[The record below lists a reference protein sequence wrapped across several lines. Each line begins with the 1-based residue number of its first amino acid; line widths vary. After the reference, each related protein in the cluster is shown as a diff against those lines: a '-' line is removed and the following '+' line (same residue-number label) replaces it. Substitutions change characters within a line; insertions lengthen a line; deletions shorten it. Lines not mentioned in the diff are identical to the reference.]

1 MKTTLKNNLRLG
13 LGLSLIILFISSLAS
28 YVSISNLIKSTELV
42 KHSDEVILNV
52 EGIISTLKDAETGQ
66 RGYLLTGNKV
76 FLEPYNGAADTALA
90 SLNRVAV
97 ATKDNPVQQKNIAE
111 LRDILVRRLD
121 IIKSTI
127 EIKSLG
133 GQIDPTVL
141 FQGKT
146 FMDQARNVVDRMAK
160 EEKHLLERRTEELN
174 KLTSYTPILIL
185 IAAVLAILITLF
197 FYRKV
202 SVDFDERIKL
212 QKEIEDKKYE
222 MEKRIIAI
230 KEIAH
235 QISIGNYGVELDSQ
249 SQDDIGE
256 LSGSLNTMSH
266 SLKKSFDS
274 LAENEWLQTGVAN
287 LNVKMVGEKDVF
299 LLADDIIELLATY
312 TKSQIGAIYLFK
324 DDGYLHL
331 KGQYALQGQK
341 LAPVLEVGE
350 GLIGQAV
357 KSGKSILLDEVPQGE
372 LTISYATGNIKPA
385 QLLVLPIIRNSITIG
400 ALELGSIRNF
410 SDLELHFLNLVLS
423 DVGTALLGAQ
433 NRLKLQQLLEETQ
446 AQSEEL
452 QVQHNELEGMNA
464 ELEAQSQKL
473 QASEEELR
481 VQQEELLQSNQE
493 LEERSS
499 LLEEKNELI
508 EERNIEI
515 QQKAEAL
522 ELSTRYKSEFLANMS
537 HELRTPLNSILL
549 LSRLMAEN
557 EAMDREYQE
566 YAEVIQS
573 SGQGLLSLIDE
584 ILDLSKIEAGKMEL
598 DSANI
603 KIDDVVVNMRS
614 LFNPLANE
622 KALELVISTG
632 DGVPEF
638 FHTDKMRLEQILK
651 NLLSNAIKFTA
662 DGSVT
667 LDIQKDEKL
676 NAIVFQVS
684 DTGVGIAPDKQ
695 GLVFEAFQQADG
707 STRRKF
713 GGTGLGLSISRELA
727 KLLGGYIDLKSQENE
742 GSTFTLTLPID
753 KNKGLEDVKDP
764 AEKTTPAP
772 VRVAEPLAKVSH
784 LTVANIPQEIEDDRN
799 NIGPDDKVILI
810 VEDDTPFAKTLLDFT
825 RKRDYKGLVAVRG
838 DVGIEM
844 AKAYNPLAILL
855 DIQLPVK
862 DGWQVMEE
870 LKSDPNT
877 RPIPVHIMSSLQV
890 KKESLLKGAVDF
902 INKPFAFEHMQEIF
916 QKLEHAL
923 SRHPKKVLIVE
934 ENEQHAKALSYF
946 LSNFNIQTEIVN
958 QVGES
963 VSALHK
969 PDINCVILDMGIPD
983 KHAYETLE
991 VVKKTP
997 GLENLPIII
1006 FTGKNLSKG
1015 EENRIK
1021 QYADSIVVKT
1031 AHSYQRI
1038 LDEAGL
1044 FLHLVEE
1051 KSKGKTKTPQKFSE
1065 LQDVLKGKTVLVA
1078 DDDVRNIFSLT
1089 KMLEQHQMK
1098 VIAATDGK
1106 EALKL
1111 LNENPSVDVV
1121 LMDMMMPELD
1131 GYETT
1136 TAIRQDFKYRNL
1148 PILAVTA
1155 KAMMGDREKCIAAG
1169 ASDYISKPVDMDQLV
1184 SLLRVW
1190 LYENHH
1196 KS

>member
-42 KHSDEVILNV
+42 KHSDEIILNV
-52 EGIISTLKDAETGQ
+52 EGVISTLKDAETGQ
-66 RGYLLTGNKV
+66 RGYLLTGNKI
-76 FLEPYNGAADTALA
+76 FLEPYNGASDRALKAIADIEA
-90 SLNRVAV
+90 S
-97 ATKDNPVQQKNIAE
+97 TKDNPAQQKAIAE
-111 LRDILVRRLD
+111 LRNILTRRLD

-133 GQIDPTVL
+133 GRVDPTVL

-146 FMDQARNVVDRMAK
+146 YMDQARATVNRMVK
-160 EEKHLLERRTEELN
+160 EERRLLDVRTIELN
-174 KLTSYTPILIL
+174 KLTSYTPMLIL
-185 IAAVLAILITLF
+185 IAAILAILITLF

-202 SVDFDERIKL
+202 SVDFDERVKL
-212 QKEIEDKKYE
+212 QKEIEDKKLE
-222 MEKRIIAI
+222 MEKRIAAI
-230 KEIAH
+230 KEIAY
-235 QISIGNYGVELDSQ
+235 QISNGNYGVKLDEQ
-249 SQDDIGE
+249 SKDDIGE
-256 LSGSLNTMSH
+256 LSESLNTMSF
-266 SLKKSFDS
+266 SLKKSFDT

-299 LLADDIIELLATY
+299 HLADDIIEFLVAY
-312 TKSQIGAIYLFK
+312 TKSQVGAIYLFK

-331 KGQYALQGQK
+331 KGQYALHKQK
-341 LAPVLEVGE
+341 LANVIELGQ

-357 KSGKSILLDEVPQGE
+357 KSGKSILLEDVPQGE
-372 LTISYATGNIKPA
+372 ITVSYATGNITPA
-385 QLLVLPIIRNSITIG
+385 QLLVLPIIRNGMSIG
-400 ALELGSIRNF
+400 GLELGTINRF
-410 SDLELHFLNLVLS
+410 SDLQLHFLNLVLS

-433 NRLKLQQLLEETQ
+433 NRQKLQQLLEETQ

-508 EERNIEI
+508 EERNAEI

-522 ELSTRYKSEFLANMS
+522 ELSTKYKSEFLANMS

-557 EAMDREYQE
+557 EEIEKEHQE
-566 YAEVIQS
+566 YAQVIQS

-598 DSANI
+598 DQANI
-603 KIDDVVVNMRS
+603 KVDEIINNMRS
-614 LFNPLANE
+614 LFNPLAKDKN
-622 KALELVISTG
+622 LQLVIDKTS
-632 DGVPEF
+632 DVPEF
-638 FHTDKMRLEQILK
+638 FNTDKMRLEQILK
-651 NLLSNAIKFTA
+651 NLLSNAIKFTSK
-662 DGSVT
+662 GSVV
-667 LDIQKDEKL
+667 LNIVKNEKL
-676 NAIVFQVS
+676 NAIIFKVT
-684 DTGVGIAPDKQ
+684 DTGVGIAPEKQ
-695 GLVFEAFQQADG
+695 GMVFEAFQQADG

-727 KLLGGYIDLKSQENE
+727 KLLGGYIDLKSKEGE
-742 GSTFTLTLPID
+742 GSIFTLTLPID
-753 KNKGLEDVKDP
+753 TNKGFEGTIPWEKP
-764 AEKTTPAP
+764 AEVAVPETP
-772 VRVAEPLAKVSH
+772 VKKVSN
-784 LTVANIPQEIEDDRN
+784 LTVSNIPQEIEDDRD
-799 NIGPDDKVILI
+799 NIQENDKVILI

-825 RKRDYKGLVAVRG
+825 RKRNYKGLVAVRG

-844 AKAYNPLAILL
+844 AKAYKPVAILL
-855 DIQLPVK
+855 DIQLPIK

-870 LKSDPNT
+870 LKSNPET

-916 QKLEHAL
+916 HKLEHAL

-946 LSNFNIQTEIVN
+946 LSNFNIQTEVVN
-958 QVGES
+958 QVSQG
-963 VSALHK
+963 VSALNK

-1006 FTGKNLSKG
+1006 FTGKSLSKG

-1051 KSKGKTKTPQKFSE
+1051 KSKEKNKTPKHFSE

-1089 KMLEQHQMK
+1089 KVLEQHQMK
-1098 VIAATDGK
+1098 VLAATDGK

-1111 LNENPSVDVV
+1111 LGENANVDVV

-1169 ASDYISKPVDMDQLV
+1169 ASDYISKPVDMDQLI

-1196 KS
+1196 NS

>member
-1 MKTTLKNNLRLG
+1 MKTNLKNNLRLG

-28 YVSISNLIKSTELV
+28 YVSIRNLIKSTELV
-42 KHSDEVILNV
+42 KHSDQVILNL
-52 EGIISTLKDAETGQ
+52 EGTISTLKDAETGQ
-66 RGYLLTGNKV
+66 RGYLLTGNKL
-76 FLEPYNGAADTALA
+76 FLEPYNGATDLALRTIDTI
-90 SLNRVAV
+90 SK
-97 ATKDNPVQQKNIAE
+97 ATIDNPAQQKSISNLKE
-111 LRDILVRRLD
+111 ILVKRLS
-121 IIKSTI
+121 IITSTI

-133 GQIDPTVL
+133 GKIDPTVL
-141 FQGKT
+141 LQGKT
-146 FMDQARNVVDRMAK
+146 YMDQARATVNRMVK
-160 EEKHLLERRTEELN
+160 EEQRLLDVRTQELN
-174 KLTSYTPILIL
+174 KLTAYTPILIMV
-185 IAAVLAILITLF
+185 AAFLAILITLF

-202 SVDFDERIKL
+202 SVDFDERVKL
-212 QKEIEDKKYE
+212 QQEIEDKKAE

-230 KEIAH
+230 KEIAQ
-235 QISIGNYGVELDSQ
+235 QISNGNYGVLLDTQ
-249 SQDDIGE
+249 STDDIGE
-256 LSGSLNTMSH
+256 LSGSLNAMSS
-266 SLKKSFDS
+266 SLKKSFDT
-274 LAENEWLQTGVAN
+274 LAENEWIQTGVAN

-299 LLADDIIELLATY
+299 HLADDIIEFLVTY
-312 TKSQIGAIYLFK
+312 TQSQVGAIYLFK

-331 KGQYALQGQK
+331 KGKYALIEENLVPVIELGQ
-341 LAPVLEVGE
+341 

-357 KSGKSILLDEVPQGE
+357 KSGKTIIIDDVPQNE
-372 LTISYATGNIKPA
+372 LTVSHATGNIKPA
-385 QLLVLPIIRNSITIG
+385 QLIVLPIIRNGMSIG
-400 ALELGSIRNF
+400 GMELGAVKPLS
-410 SDLELHFLNLVLS
+410 ELQLYFLNLILS
-423 DVGTALLGAQ
+423 DIGTALLGAQ
-433 NRLKLQQLLEETQ
+433 NRQKLQQLLEETQ

-464 ELEAQSQKL
+464 ELEAQAQKL

-508 EERNIEI
+508 EERNSEI

-557 EAMDREYQE
+557 EEMDKEHQE

-598 DSANI
+598 DRTNVKVSDIAL
-603 KIDDVVVNMRS
+603 NMRS
-614 LFNPLANE
+614 LFNPLAKE
-622 KALELVISTG
+622 KVLELVISKA
-632 DGVPEF
+632 DDVPEYF
-638 FHTDKMRLEQILK
+638 NTDKMRLEQILK

-662 DGSVT
+662 TGAVKFNIS
-667 LDIQKDEKL
+667 KNEKL
-676 NAIVFQVS
+676 NALIFEVA
-684 DTGVGIAPDKQ
+684 DTGVGIPQDKQ
-695 GLVFEAFQQADG
+695 AMVFEAFQQADG

-727 KLLGGYIDLKSQENE
+727 KLLGGFIDLKSKENE
-742 GSTFTLTLPID
+742 GSVFTLTLPID
-753 KNKGLEDVKDP
+753 KNRGFEGALPPKQQSFVP
-764 AEKTTPAP
+764 P
-772 VRVAEPLAKVSH
+772 VESPVAKASY
-784 LTVANIPQEIEDDRN
+784 LTVTNIPQEIEDDRD
-799 NIGPDDKVILI
+799 NIETGDKVILI

-825 RKRDYKGLVAVRG
+825 RKRNYKGLVAVRG

-844 AKAYNPLAILL
+844 AKAYKPLAILL
-855 DIQLPVK
+855 DIQLPIK

-870 LKSDPNT
+870 LKADPGT

-902 INKPFAFEHMQEIF
+902 INKPFAFEHMQDIF
-916 QKLEHAL
+916 SKLEHAL

-958 QVGES
+958 QVGEG
-963 VSALHK
+963 VSALHR
-969 PDINCVILDMGIPD
+969 PEVNCVILDMGIPD

-1051 KSKGKTKTPQKFSE
+1051 KSKEKTKAPNKFSE

-1089 KMLEQHQMK
+1089 KVLEQHQMK
-1098 VIAATDGK
+1098 VLAATDGK

-1111 LNENPSVDVV
+1111 LEENSTVDVV

-1190 LYENHH
+1190 LYENHYN
-1196 KS
+1196 S

>member
-28 YVSISNLIKSTELV
+28 YVSIGNLIKCTDLV
-42 KHSDEVILNV
+42 KHSDEVILNS
-52 EGIISTLKDAETGQ
+52 ENIISYLKDAETGQ
-66 RGYLLTGNKV
+66 RGFLLTGNKA
-76 FLEPYNGAADTALA
+76 FLAPYYGASDSAALILKKVEFDTRDNNLQKKNVAALK
-90 SLNRVAV
+90 
-97 ATKDNPVQQKNIAE
+97 T
-111 LRDILVRRLD
+111 ILFKRMN

-133 GQIDPTVL
+133 GAIDPTVL
-141 FQGKT
+141 FQGKVY
-146 FMDQARNVVDRMAK
+146 MDEARSIVSRIVN
-160 EEKHLLERRTEELN
+160 EEKRLLEERTRELN
-174 KLTSYTPILIL
+174 KLTSYTPVLIL
-185 IAAVLAILITLF
+185 IAAFLAIVITLF
-197 FYRKV
+197 FYRRV
-202 SVDFDERIKL
+202 SIDFDERAKL
-212 QKEIEDKKYE
+212 QKEMEDNKHE
-222 MEKRIIAI
+222 TDKRIAAI

-235 QISIGNYGVELDSQ
+235 QISSGNYGVKLDSQ
-249 SQDDIGE
+249 TQDDLGE
-256 LSGSLNTMSH
+256 LSESLNAMSS
-266 SLKKSFDS
+266 SLKKSFNT
-274 LAENEWLQTGVAN
+274 LEENEWLQTGVAN

-299 LLADDIIELLATY
+299 HLAEDIIEFLANY
-312 TKSQIGAIYLFK
+312 TKSQVGAIYLFK

-331 KGQYALQGQK
+331 KGQYALRKQNLIQTIELGQ
-341 LAPVLEVGE
+341 

-357 KSGKSILLDEVPQGE
+357 KTGKPILLDDVPQNE
-372 LTISYATGNIKPA
+372 LTITHATGNIKPA
-385 QLLVLPIIRNSITIG
+385 QLIVLPIIRNGISIG
-400 ALELGSIRNF
+400 GLELGTIGKYT
-410 SDLELHFLNLVLS
+410 DLQLHFLNLVLS

-433 NRLKLQQLLEETQ
+433 NRQKLQQLLEETQ

-452 QVQHNELEGMNA
+452 QVQHNELEGLNA
-464 ELEAQSQKL
+464 ELEAQAQKL

-557 EAMDREYQE
+557 ETMDREHQE

-598 DSANI
+598 DRTNVKVDEI
-603 KIDDVVVNMRS
+603 ILNMRA
-614 LFNPLANE
+614 LFNPLAKDKNLNFVVE
-622 KALELVISTG
+622 KGA
-632 DGVPEF
+632 GVPEF
-638 FHTDKMRLEQILK
+638 FHTDKMRLEQIIK
-651 NLLSNAIKFTA
+651 NLLSNAIKFTTVGKVA
-662 DGSVT
+662 LTID
-667 LDIQKDEKL
+667 KNEKL
-676 NAIVFQVS
+676 GALVFKVT
-684 DTGVGIAPDKQ
+684 DTGVGIAPEKQ
-695 GLVFEAFQQADG
+695 AMVFEAFQQADG

-727 KLLGGYIDLKSQENE
+727 KLLGGYIDLKSKEGE
-742 GSTFTLTLPID
+742 GSTFTLILPID
-753 KNKGLEDVKDP
+753 KNKGFDEVVASLEKPDIVVP
-764 AEKTTPAP
+764 AEP
-772 VRVAEPLAKVSH
+772 VAKKANP
-784 LTVANIPQEIEDDRN
+784 LTVENIPQEIEDDRD
-799 NIGPDDKVILI
+799 NIQPDDKVILI

-825 RKRDYKGLVAVRG
+825 RKRNYKGLVAVRG
-838 DVGIEM
+838 DAGIEM
-844 AKAYNPLAILL
+844 AKVFRPLAILL

-870 LKSDPNT
+870 LKSDPST

-916 QKLEHAL
+916 SKLEQAL
-923 SRHPKKVLIVE
+923 SHHPKKVLIVE

-958 QVGES
+958 QVNES

-969 PDINCVILDMGIPD
+969 PEVNCVILDMGIPD

-1051 KSKGKTKTPQKFSE
+1051 KSKEKGKIAKKFSE
-1065 LQDVLKGKTVLVA
+1065 LQDVLVGKTVLIA

-1098 VIAATDGK
+1098 VLAATDGK

-1111 LNENPSVDVV
+1111 LNENPGVDVV

-1136 TAIRQDFKYRNL
+1136 TAIRQDIKYRNL

-1169 ASDYISKPVDMDQLV
+1169 ASDYISKPVDMDQLI

>member
-28 YVSISNLIKSTELV
+28 YVSISNLIKSAELV

-52 EGIISTLKDAETGQ
+52 EGVISTLKDAETGQ

-76 FLEPYNGAADTALA
+76 FLDPYNGAADTALA
-90 SLNRVAV
+90 TLNKIA
-97 ATKDNPVQQKNIAE
+97 ANTKDNPAQQKSVAE
-111 LRDILVRRLD
+111 LKDILLRRLD

-133 GQIDPTVL
+133 GKVDPTVL
-141 FQGKT
+141 FQGKVY
-146 FMDQARNVVDRMAK
+146 MDQARATVGKMIK
-160 EEKHLLERRTEELN
+160 EEKRLLENRTADLN

-185 IAAVLAILITLF
+185 IAALLAVLITLF

-202 SVDFDERIKL
+202 SIDFDERVKL

-222 MEKRIIAI
+222 MEKRIAAI

-235 QISIGNYGVELDSQ
+235 QISIGNYGVKLDSQ
-249 SQDDIGE
+249 TQDDIGE
-256 LSGSLNTMSH
+256 LSDSLNTMSG
-266 SLKKSFDS
+266 SLKKSFDT

-299 LLADDIIELLATY
+299 HLADDIIEFLATY
-312 TKSQIGAIYLFK
+312 TKSQVGAIYLFK

-331 KGQYALQGQK
+331 KGQFALKGHD
-341 LAPVLEVGE
+341 LAPILEIGQ

-372 LTISYATGNIKPA
+372 LTVSYATGNIKPA
-385 QLLVLPIIRNSITIG
+385 QLLVLPIIRNGITTG
-400 ALELGSIRNF
+400 GLELGTINAF

-433 NRLKLQQLLEETQ
+433 NRQKLQLLLEETQ

-464 ELEAQSQKL
+464 ELEAQAQKL

-557 EAMDREYQE
+557 EEMDREHQE

-598 DSANI
+598 DRANI
-603 KIDDVVVNMRS
+603 KIDDIVLNMRS

-622 KALELVISTG
+622 KDLKLAVNKSA
-632 DGVPEF
+632 DVPEF

-651 NLLSNAIKFTA
+651 NLLSNAIKFTTE
-662 DGSVT
+662 GSVT
-667 LDIQKDEKL
+667 LDIKKDEKQ
-676 NAIVFQVS
+676 NALVFKVT
-684 DTGVGIAPDKQ
+684 DTGVGIAPEKQ
-695 GLVFEAFQQADG
+695 GMVFEAFQQADG

-727 KLLGGYIDLKSQENE
+727 KLLGGYIDLKSKENE
-742 GSTFTLTLPID
+742 GSIFTLTLPVD
-753 KNKGLEDVKDP
+753 KNKGLEDVKESFEKPVVISEP
-764 AEKTTPAP
+764 A
-772 VRVAEPLAKVSH
+772 AKISH
-784 LTVANIPQEIEDDRN
+784 LTVDNIPQEIEDDRD
-799 NIGPDDKVILI
+799 NIQPDDKVILI

-844 AKAYNPLAILL
+844 AKAYKPLAILL

-870 LKSDPNT
+870 LKSDPGT

-958 QVGES
+958 QVGQS

-969 PDINCVILDMGIPD
+969 PEINCVILDMGIPD

-1051 KSKGKTKTPQKFSE
+1051 KNKGKNKSAQKFSE

-1098 VIAATDGK
+1098 VLAATDGK

-1136 TAIRQDFKYRNL
+1136 TAIRQDIKYRNL

-1155 KAMMGDREKCIAAG
+1155 KAMMGDREKCISAG

>member
-42 KHSDEVILNV
+42 KHSDEVILDVQN
-52 EGIISTLKDAETGQ
+52 IISTLKDAETGQ

-76 FLEPYNGAADTALA
+76 FLEPYNGASDTALNT
-90 SLNRVAV
+90 LNKVGEN
-97 ATKDNPVQQKNIAE
+97 TKDNPVQQKKVAE
-111 LRDILVRRLD
+111 LRDIMSKRMGILQ
-121 IIKSTI
+121 STI

-133 GQIDPTVL
+133 GQVDPTVL

-146 FMDQARNVVDRMAK
+146 YMDQARTVVSQMVK
-160 EEKHLLERRTEELN
+160 EERRLLEVRTIELN

-185 IAAVLAILITLF
+185 VAAILAILITLF

-202 SVDFDERIKL
+202 SVDFDERVKL

-222 MEKRIIAI
+222 MEKRIVAI
-230 KEIAH
+230 KEIAS
-235 QISIGNYGVELDSQ
+235 QISSGNYGVKLDEQ
-249 SQDDIGE
+249 SKDDIGE
-256 LSGSLNTMSH
+256 LSESLNTMSF
-266 SLKKSFDS
+266 SLKKSFDT

-299 LLADDIIELLATY
+299 HLADDIIEFLVSY
-312 TKSQIGAIYLFK
+312 TKSQVGAVYLFK

-331 KGQYALQGQK
+331 KGQYALHKQDLAEVIELGQ
-341 LAPVLEVGE
+341 

-357 KSGKSILLDEVPQGE
+357 KSGKSILLEDVPQGE
-372 LTISYATGNIKPA
+372 ITISYATGNIKPA
-385 QLLVLPIIRNSITIG
+385 QLLVLPIIRNGISIG
-400 ALELGSIRNF
+400 GLELGTITNY
-410 SDLELHFLNLVLS
+410 SDLQLHFLNLVLS

-433 NRLKLQQLLEETQ
+433 NRQKLQQLLEETQ

-464 ELEAQSQKL
+464 ELEAQAQKL

-522 ELSTRYKSEFLANMS
+522 ELSTKYKSEFLANMS

-557 EAMDREYQE
+557 EEIEKEHQE

-598 DSANI
+598 DRANI
-603 KIDDVVVNMRS
+603 KIDEVISNMRS
-614 LFNPLANE
+614 LFNPVAKDKNLKLVVE
-622 KALELVISTG
+622 KTDE
-632 DGVPEF
+632 VPEF

-651 NLLSNAIKFTA
+651 NLLSNAIKFTTQ
-662 DGSVT
+662 GSVT
-667 LDIQKDEKL
+667 LNIVKNENL
-676 NAIVFQVS
+676 NALIFKVT
-684 DTGVGIAPDKQ
+684 DTGVGIAPEKQ
-695 GLVFEAFQQADG
+695 AMVFEAFQQADG

-727 KLLGGYIDLKSQENE
+727 KLLGGYIDLKSAEGE
-742 GSTFTLTLPID
+742 GSIFTLTLPID
-753 KNKGLEDVKDP
+753 KNKGFEGVSNPWEKPVEVVVPELPVK
-764 AEKTTPAP
+764 
-772 VRVAEPLAKVSH
+772 KVSN
-784 LTVANIPQEIEDDRN
+784 LTVSNIPEEIEDDRE
-799 NIGPDDKVILI
+799 NIHPDDKVILI

-825 RKRDYKGLVAVRG
+825 RKRNYKGLVAVRG

-844 AKAYNPLAILL
+844 AKAYNPVAILL
-855 DIQLPVK
+855 DIQLPIK

-870 LKSDPNT
+870 LKSNPET

-916 QKLEHAL
+916 HKLEHAL

-946 LSNFNIQTEIVN
+946 LSNFNIQTEVVN
-958 QVGES
+958 QVSQG
-963 VSALHK
+963 VSALNK

-1006 FTGKNLSKG
+1006 FTGKSLSKG

-1051 KSKGKTKTPQKFSE
+1051 KNKDKNKAPK
-1065 LQDVLKGKTVLVA
+1065 K
-1078 DDDVRNIFSLT
+1078 
-1089 KMLEQHQMK
+1089 
-1098 VIAATDGK
+1098 
-1106 EALKL
+1106 
-1111 LNENPSVDVV
+1111 
-1121 LMDMMMPELD
+1121 
-1131 GYETT
+1131 
-1136 TAIRQDFKYRNL
+1136 
-1148 PILAVTA
+1148 IL
-1155 KAMMGDREKCIAAG
+1155 
-1169 ASDYISKPVDMDQLV
+1169 
-1184 SLLRVW
+1184 
-1190 LYENHH
+1190 
-1196 KS
+1196 

>member
-42 KHSDEVILNV
+42 KHSDEVILDA
-52 EGIISTLKDAETGQ
+52 ERIISSLKDAETGQ
-66 RGYLLTGNKV
+66 RGFLLTGNKV
-76 FLEPYNGAADTALA
+76 FLQPYYGASDTAA
-90 SLNRVAV
+90 AILNRIEL
-97 ATKDNPVQQKNIAE
+97 ATKDNLIQQKNVAV
-111 LRDILVRRLD
+111 LREILRKRMG
-121 IIKSTI
+121 IIKSTV
-127 EIKSLG
+127 EIKSVG

-141 FQGKT
+141 FQGKVY
-146 FMDQARNVVDRMAK
+146 MDSARVTVSKMVK
-160 EEKHLLERRTEELN
+160 EEKRLLDSRTAELN

-185 IAAVLAILITLF
+185 IAAILAILITLF

-202 SVDFDERIKL
+202 SVDFDERVKL
-212 QKEIEDKKYE
+212 QQEIESKKYE

-235 QISIGNYGVELDSQ
+235 QISEGKYGVKMEGQ
-249 SQDDIGE
+249 TKDDIGE
-256 LSGSLNTMSH
+256 LAESLNTMSF
-266 SLKKSFDS
+266 SLKKSFDT

-299 LLADDIIELLATY
+299 HLADDIIDFLAGY
-312 TKSQIGAIYLFK
+312 TNSQIGAIYLFK

-331 KGQYALQGQK
+331 KGQYSLRKDQLPATLEIGQG
-341 LAPVLEVGE
+341 LV
-350 GLIGQAV
+350 GQAV
-357 KSGKSILLDEVPQGE
+357 KSGKPILLDEVPDND
-372 LTISYATGNIKPA
+372 LTIIFSSGKITPT
-385 QLLVLPIIRNSITIG
+385 QLLILPIIRNGITIG
-400 ALELGSIRNF
+400 GLELGSITPF
-410 SDLELHFLNLVLS
+410 GEIQKHFLNLVLS
-423 DVGTALLGAQ
+423 DVGSALLAAQ
-433 NRLKLQQLLEETQ
+433 NRMKLQQLLEETQ

-452 QVQHNELEGMNA
+452 QVQHEELEGMNA
-464 ELEAQSQKL
+464 ELEAQAQKL

-508 EERNIEI
+508 EERNVEI

-557 EAMDREYQE
+557 DAMDREHQE

-598 DSANI
+598 DRSNVSVDSI
-603 KIDDVVVNMRS
+603 ITNLTS
-614 LFNPLANE
+614 LFNPLAKE
-622 KALELVISTG
+622 KSLTLIIDKTNT
-632 DGVPEF
+632 VPEF

-662 DGSVT
+662 QGSVR
-667 LDIQKDEKL
+667 LNIGKNEKL
-676 NAIVFQVS
+676 NALTFKVT
-684 DTGVGIAPDKQ
+684 DTGVGISPDKQ
-695 GLVFEAFQQADG
+695 AMVFEAFQQADG

-727 KLLGGYIDLKSQENE
+727 KLLGGHIELKSAEGE
-742 GSTFTLTLPID
+742 GSIFTLTLPID
-753 KNKGLEDVKDP
+753 KNKGLEIVEEV
-764 AEKTTPAP
+764 AEKPVIQTPEVQIPKA
-772 VRVAEPLAKVSH
+772 SN
-784 LTVANIPQEIEDDRN
+784 LTVANIPQEVDDDRE
-799 NIGPDDKVILI
+799 NIQPDDKVILI

-825 RKRDYKGLVAVRG
+825 RKRNYKGLVAVRG
-838 DVGIEM
+838 DVGIEL
-844 AKAYNPLAILL
+844 AKAYKPLAILL
-855 DIQLPVK
+855 DIQLPIK

-870 LKSDPNT
+870 LKSDPDT

-958 QVGES
+958 QVSEG

-969 PDINCVILDMGIPD
+969 PDVNCVILDMGIPD
-983 KHAYETLE
+983 KNAYETLE

-1051 KSKGKTKTPQKFSE
+1051 KSKDKVKKPSKFTE

-1089 KMLEQHQMK
+1089 KMLEQHNMQ
-1098 VIAATDGK
+1098 VIAAIDGK

-1111 LNENPSVDVV
+1111 LDENPSVDVV

-1136 TAIRQDFKYRNL
+1136 TAIRQNLKYRNL

-1155 KAMMGDREKCIAAG
+1155 KAMMGDREKCISAG

>member
-28 YVSISNLIKSTELV
+28 YISISNLIKSTELV
-42 KHSDEVILNV
+42 KHSDQVILDSEN
-52 EGIISTLKDAETGQ
+52 IISFLKDAETGQ
-66 RGYLLTGNKV
+66 RGFLLTGNKV
-76 FLEPYNGAADTALA
+76 FLTPYYGASDSAASILKKVETA
-90 SLNRVAV
+90 
-97 ATKDNPVQQKNIAE
+97 TEDNPVQQKNVAA
-111 LRDILVRRLD
+111 LRNILTKRMG

-127 EIKSLG
+127 EIKELG
-133 GQIDPTVL
+133 GAVDPTVL
-141 FQGKT
+141 FQGKVY
-146 FMDQARNVVDRMAK
+146 MDDARQTVNRLVK
-160 EEKHLLERRTEELN
+160 EERRLLEERTIALN

-185 IAAVLAILITLF
+185 IAAALAILITLF

-202 SVDFDERIKL
+202 SVDFDERVKL
-212 QKEIEDKKYE
+212 QEEIESKKYE
-222 MEKRIIAI
+222 MEKRIAAI

-235 QISIGNYGVELDSQ
+235 QISNGNYGVKLDSK

-256 LSGSLNTMSH
+256 LSVSLNTMAS
-266 SLKKSFDS
+266 SLKKSFDT

-299 LLADDIIELLATY
+299 HLADDIIEVLVTY

-331 KGQYALQGQK
+331 KGKYALEGQN
-341 LAPVLEVGE
+341 LVEVLELGQ

-357 KSGKSILLDEVPQGE
+357 KSGKRILLEDVPQSE
-372 LTISYATGNIKPA
+372 LTITHATGNIKPA
-385 QLLVLPIIRNSITIG
+385 QLLVLPIIRNGISIG
-400 ALELGSIRNF
+400 GLELGTITAFN
-410 SDLELHFLNLVLS
+410 DLQLQFLNSVLS
-423 DVGTALLGAQ
+423 DIGTALLGAQ
-433 NRLKLQQLLEETQ
+433 NRQKLQLLLEETQ

-452 QVQHNELEGMNA
+452 QVQHGELEGMNA
-464 ELEAQSQKL
+464 ELEAQAQKL

-508 EERNIEI
+508 EERNVEI

-557 EAMDREYQE
+557 EEMDKEHQE
-566 YAEVIQS
+566 YASVIQS

-598 DSANI
+598 DRSNVKVDEIATS
-603 KIDDVVVNMRS
+603 MRS
-614 LFNPLANE
+614 LFNPLAKE
-622 KALELVISTG
+622 KALDLVIEKATN
-632 DGVPEF
+632 VPEF

-651 NLLSNAIKFTA
+651 NLLSNAIKFTST
-662 DGSVT
+662 GSVKFN
-667 LDIQKDEKL
+667 IEKDEKL
-676 NAIVFQVS
+676 NALVFKVT
-684 DTGVGIAPDKQ
+684 DTGVGIAPEKQ
-695 GLVFEAFQQADG
+695 GMVFEAFQQADG

-727 KLLGGYIDLKSQENE
+727 KLLGGYIDLKSKENE
-742 GSTFTLTLPID
+742 GSVFILILPID
-753 KNKGLEDVKDP
+753 KNKGFEDVKQIF
-764 AEKTTPAP
+764 EKP
-772 VRVAEPLAKVSH
+772 VPFAIEPLKVQH
-784 LTVANIPQEIEDDRN
+784 LTVSNIPQEIEDDRD
-799 NIGPDDKVILI
+799 NIQPDDKVILI

-825 RKRDYKGLVAVRG
+825 RKRNYKGLVAVRG

-844 AKAYNPLAILL
+844 AKAYKPLAILL

-870 LKSDPNT
+870 LKANPTT

-916 QKLEHAL
+916 SKLEHAL

-946 LSNFNIQTEIVN
+946 LSNFSIQTEIVN
-958 QVGES
+958 KVSEG

-969 PDINCVILDMGIPD
+969 ADVNCVILDMGIPD
-983 KHAYETLE
+983 KHAYDTLE

-1051 KSKGKTKTPQKFSE
+1051 KSREKTKTPKTFSE

-1089 KMLEQHQMK
+1089 KVLEQHQMK
-1098 VIAATDGK
+1098 VLAAIDGK

-1111 LNENPSVDVV
+1111 LNENPKVDVV

-1136 TAIRQDFKYRNL
+1136 TAIRQDNKYRNL

-1190 LYENHH
+1190 LYENHY
-1196 KS
+1196 KA

>member
-52 EGIISTLKDAETGQ
+52 ESIISTLKDAETGQ

-76 FLEPYNGAADTALA
+76 FLEPYNGATDAALNT
-90 SLNRVAV
+90 LNKVAES
-97 ATKDNPVQQKNIAE
+97 TRDNQKQQKNVDE
-111 LRDILVRRLD
+111 LRNIMLRRLG

-133 GQIDPTVL
+133 GQVDPTVL

-146 FMDQARNVVDRMAK
+146 YMDQARNIVNQMVT
-160 EEKHLLERRTEELN
+160 EERRLLENRTAELN

-202 SVDFDERIKL
+202 SIDFDERVKL

-222 MEKRIIAI
+222 MEKRILAI

-235 QISIGNYGVELDSQ
+235 QISEGNYGVKLDSQ
-249 SQDDIGE
+249 TQDDIGE
-256 LSGSLNTMSH
+256 LSGSLNTMSA
-266 SLKKSFDS
+266 SLKKSFDT

-299 LLADDIIELLATY
+299 KLADDIIEFLITY
-312 TKSQIGAIYLFK
+312 TKSQVGAIYLFK

-331 KGQYALQGQK
+331 KGQYAVKGQN
-341 LAPVLEVGE
+341 LASILEVGE

-357 KSGKSILLDEVPQGE
+357 KSGKHILLDEIPQGE
-372 LTISYATGNIKPA
+372 LTVSYATGNIKPT
-385 QLLVLPIIRNSITIG
+385 QLLVLPIIRNGITMGGMEIG
-400 ALELGSIRNF
+400 SVSPF
-410 SDLELHFLNLVLS
+410 SDLQLHFLNLVIS

-433 NRLKLQQLLEETQ
+433 NRQKLQQLLEETQ

-464 ELEAQSQKL
+464 ELEAQAQKL

-557 EAMDREYQE
+557 EEMDREHQE

-598 DSANI
+598 DRANI
-603 KIDDVVVNMRS
+603 KIADVVSNMRA

-622 KALELVISTG
+622 KALKLVINTSEEL
-632 DGVPEF
+632 PEF

-651 NLLSNAIKFTA
+651 NLLSNAIKFTTE
-662 DGSVT
+662 GTVT
-667 LDIQKDEKL
+667 LDIKKNEKL
-676 NAIVFQVS
+676 NALIFKVT
-684 DTGVGIAPDKQ
+684 DTGVGIAAEKQ
-695 GLVFEAFQQADG
+695 GMIFEAFQQADG

-727 KLLGGYIDLKSQENE
+727 KLLGGYIDLKSKENE
-742 GSTFTLTLPID
+742 GSIFTLILPVD
-753 KNKGLEDVKDP
+753 KNKGLEDIEIPLEKPEVAPEPVVK
-764 AEKTTPAP
+764 
-772 VRVAEPLAKVSH
+772 VNH
-784 LTVANIPQEIEDDRN
+784 LTVPNIPQEIADDRAD
-799 NIGPDDKVILI
+799 ILPDDKVILI
-810 VEDDTPFAKTLLDFT
+810 IEDDTPFAKTLLDFT
-825 RKRDYKGLVAVRG
+825 RKKAYKGLVAVRG

-844 AKAYNPLAILL
+844 AKAYKPLAILL

-870 LKSDPNT
+870 LKSDPDT

-890 KKESLLKGAVDF
+890 KKESLLKGAIDF

-946 LSNFNIQTEIVN
+946 LGNFNIQTEIVN
-958 QVGES
+958 QVVDG

-969 PDINCVILDMGIPD
+969 PDVNCVILDMGIPD

-1006 FTGKNLSKG
+1006 FTGKSLSKG
-1015 EENRIK
+1015 EESRIK

-1051 KSKGKTKTPQKFSE
+1051 KSKVKKAEPKKFSE

-1089 KMLEQHQMK
+1089 KILEQHQMK
-1098 VIAATDGK
+1098 VLAATDGK

-1111 LNENPSVDVV
+1111 LDENPSVDVV

-1136 TAIRQDFKYRNL
+1136 TAIRQNIKYRNL
-1148 PILAVTA
+1148 PVLAVTA
-1155 KAMMGDREKCIAAG
+1155 KAMMGDREKCISAG
-1169 ASDYISKPVDMDQLV
+1169 ASDYISKPVDMDQLL

>member
-28 YVSISNLIKSTELV
+28 YVSIGNLIKSTDLV
-42 KHSDEVILNV
+42 KHSDEVILNS
-52 EGIISTLKDAETGQ
+52 ENIISYLKDAETGQ
-66 RGYLLTGNKV
+66 RGFLLTGNKV
-76 FLEPYNGAADTALA
+76 FLTPYYGASDSAALILKKVELDT
-90 SLNRVAV
+90 R
-97 ATKDNPVQQKNIAE
+97 DNSIQQKNITA
-111 LRDILVRRLD
+111 LKSILFKRMD
-121 IIKSTI
+121 IIKSTV
-127 EIKSLG
+127 EIKTLG
-133 GQIDPTVL
+133 GVIDPTVL
-141 FQGKT
+141 FQGKVY
-146 FMDQARNVVDRMAK
+146 MDEARSIVSK
-160 EEKHLLERRTEELN
+160 IITEEKRLLEERTNELN
-174 KLTSYTPILIL
+174 KLTAYTPILIL
-185 IAAVLAILITLF
+185 IAALLAILITLF

-202 SVDFDERIKL
+202 SIDFDERIKL
-212 QKEIEDKKYE
+212 QQEIEDKKYE
-222 MEKRIIAI
+222 MEKRIVAI
-230 KEIAH
+230 KEIAY
-235 QISIGNYGVELDSQ
+235 QISNGNYGIKLDSQ
-249 SQDDIGE
+249 TQDDIGE
-256 LSGSLNTMSH
+256 LSESLNAMSS
-266 SLKKSFDS
+266 SLKKSFDT
-274 LAENEWLQTGVAN
+274 LEENEWLQTGVAN

-299 LLADDIIELLATY
+299 HLAEDIIEFLANY
-312 TKSQIGAIYLFK
+312 TKSQIGALYLFK

-331 KGQYALQGQK
+331 KGQYALQGQN
-341 LAPVLEVGE
+341 LTQTLELGQ

-357 KSGKSILLDEVPQGE
+357 KTGKPILLDDVPQSE
-372 LTISYATGNIKPA
+372 LTITHATGNIKPA
-385 QLLVLPIIRNSITIG
+385 QLIVLPIIRNEISIG
-400 ALELGSIRNF
+400 GLELGTIGKY
-410 SDLELHFLNLVLS
+410 SDLQLHFLNLVLS

-433 NRLKLQQLLEETQ
+433 NRQKLQQLLEETQ

-452 QVQHNELEGMNA
+452 QVQHNELEGLNA
-464 ELEAQSQKL
+464 ELEAQAQKL

-557 EAMDREYQE
+557 EAMDREHQE

-598 DSANI
+598 DRANI
-603 KIDDVVVNMRS
+603 KVDEIILNMRS
-614 LFNPLANE
+614 LFNPLAKDKNLNFVIE
-622 KALELVISTG
+622 KSTE
-632 DGVPEF
+632 VPEF
-638 FHTDKMRLEQILK
+638 FHTDKMRLEQIIK
-651 NLLSNAIKFTA
+651 NLLSNAIKFTTVGA
-662 DGSVT
+662 VT
-667 LDIQKDEKL
+667 LNIAKNEKL
-676 NAIVFQVS
+676 GALVFKVT
-684 DTGVGIAPDKQ
+684 DTGVGIAPEKQ
-695 GLVFEAFQQADG
+695 GMVFEAFQQADG

-727 KLLGGYIDLKSQENE
+727 KLLGGYIDLKSTEGE
-742 GSTFTLTLPID
+742 GSIFTLTLPID
-753 KNKGLEDVKDP
+753 RNKGFDGTVPHVEKPVVALE
-764 AEKTTPAP
+764 AP
-772 VRVAEPLAKVSH
+772 VKKVSH
-784 LTVANIPQEIEDDRN
+784 LTVENIPQEIEDDRD
-799 NIGPDDKVILI
+799 NILPDDKVILI
-810 VEDDTPFAKTLLDFT
+810 IEDDTPFAKTLLDFT
-825 RKRDYKGLVAVRG
+825 RKRNYKGLVAVRG
-838 DVGIEM
+838 DAGIEM
-844 AKAYNPLAILL
+844 AKTFKPLAILL

-870 LKSDPNT
+870 LKSDPST

-916 QKLEHAL
+916 SKLEHAL

-958 QVGES
+958 QVNEG

-969 PDINCVILDMGIPD
+969 PEVNCVILDMGIPD

-1051 KSKGKTKTPQKFSE
+1051 KSKEKSKTPKKFSE
-1065 LQDVLKGKTVLVA
+1065 LQDVLVGKTVLVA

-1098 VIAATDGK
+1098 VLAATDGK

-1111 LNENPSVDVV
+1111 LNENPEIDVV

-1136 TAIRQDFKYRNL
+1136 TAIRQDIKYRNL

-1169 ASDYISKPVDMDQLV
+1169 ASDYISKPVDMDQLI

>member
-42 KHSDEVILNV
+42 KHSDEVILTT
-52 EGIISTLKDAETGQ
+52 EGVISTLKDAETGQ
-66 RGYLLTGNKV
+66 RGYLLTGNKI
-76 FLEPYNGAADTALA
+76 FLQPYYGATDTAMA
-90 SLNRVAV
+90 ALNRIEVQ
-97 ATKDNPVQQKNIAE
+97 TKDNLVQQKNVAE
-111 LRDILVRRLD
+111 LKNIMARRLN
-121 IIKSTI
+121 IITSTI

-141 FQGKT
+141 LEGKT
-146 FMDQARNVVDRMAK
+146 YMDQARNVVNRMVK
-160 EEKHLLERRTEELN
+160 EERRLLESRTVELN

-185 IAAVLAILITLF
+185 IAAILAILITLF

-202 SVDFDERIKL
+202 SIDFDERVKL
-212 QKEIEDKKYE
+212 QQEIEDKKYE

-230 KEIAH
+230 KEIAY
-235 QISIGNYGVELDSQ
+235 QISSGNYGIKLDSQ
-249 SQDDIGE
+249 TQDEIGE
-256 LSGSLNTMSH
+256 LSESLNTMSS
-266 SLKKSFDS
+266 SLKKSFDT

-299 LLADDIIELLATY
+299 HLAEDIIEFLANY

-331 KGQYALQGQK
+331 KGHYALQGQN
-341 LAPVLEVGE
+341 LTQTLELGQ

-357 KSGKSILLDEVPQGE
+357 KTGKPILLDDVPQSE
-372 LTISYATGNIKPA
+372 LTITHATGNIKPA
-385 QLLVLPIIRNSITIG
+385 QLIVLPIIRNEISIG
-400 ALELGSIRNF
+400 GLELGTTGKY
-410 SDLELHFLNLVLS
+410 SDLQLHFLNLVLS

-433 NRLKLQQLLEETQ
+433 NRQKLQQLLEETQ

-452 QVQHNELEGMNA
+452 QVQHNELEGLNA
-464 ELEAQSQKL
+464 ELEAQAQKL

-557 EAMDREYQE
+557 EAMDREHQE

-598 DSANI
+598 DRANI
-603 KIDDVVVNMRS
+603 KVDEIILNMRS
-614 LFNPLANE
+614 LFNPLAKDKNLNFVIE
-622 KALELVISTG
+622 KSAE
-632 DGVPEF
+632 VPEF
-638 FHTDKMRLEQILK
+638 FHTDKMRLEQIIK
-651 NLLSNAIKFTA
+651 NLLSNAIKFTTVGA
-662 DGSVT
+662 VT
-667 LDIQKDEKL
+667 LNITKNEKL
-676 NAIVFQVS
+676 GALVFKVT
-684 DTGVGIAPDKQ
+684 DTGVGIAPEKQ
-695 GLVFEAFQQADG
+695 GMIFEAFQQADG

-727 KLLGGYIDLKSQENE
+727 KLLGGYIDLKSTEGE
-742 GSTFTLTLPID
+742 GSIFTLTLPID
-753 KNKGLEDVKDP
+753 RNKGFDGAVPHVEKPVIALE
-764 AEKTTPAP
+764 AP
-772 VRVAEPLAKVSH
+772 VKKVSH
-784 LTVANIPQEIEDDRN
+784 LTVENIPQEIEDDRD
-799 NIGPDDKVILI
+799 NIQPDDKVILI

-825 RKRDYKGLVAVRG
+825 RKRNYKGLVAVRG

-844 AKAYNPLAILL
+844 AKTFKPLAILL

-870 LKSDPNT
+870 LKSDPST

-916 QKLEHAL
+916 SKLEHAL

-958 QVGES
+958 QVNES

-969 PDINCVILDMGIPD
+969 PEVNCVILDMGIPD

-1051 KSKGKTKTPQKFSE
+1051 KSKEKSKTPKKFSE
-1065 LQDVLKGKTVLVA
+1065 LQDVLVGKTVLVA

-1098 VIAATDGK
+1098 VVAATDGK

-1111 LNENPSVDVV
+1111 LNENPQIDVV

-1136 TAIRQDFKYRNL
+1136 TAIRQDIKYRNL

-1169 ASDYISKPVDMDQLV
+1169 ASDYISKPVDMDQLI